1 MSLTPEMKEFLDSLK
16 TATEKFQ
23 SQEGIITGLEEKV
36 SEMSGTILKMASEGR
51 GPDHQGFST
60 EHEAKHFCD
69 FIRGVFQ
76 GASAKDL
83 VDTMNVTNADD
94 GGVTVPLEFRPT
106 LIMMLEQFGLA
117 RQLCTVIPM
126 NRMELEFP
134 KLTNGIQTYWIGE
147 GQTIP
152 KTKPQFGSIKLTA
165 KKLATLIPI
174 TSELLEDSTI
184 EIANLLATLIANA
197 IAAEEDRCTFSG
209 KAANAPWDSILWNS
223 DVPSL
228 SLAAGNTAFSAINA
242 DDMADAIAGLTPAQS
257 TGARW
262 IMHRTVFNIVRKLK
276 NETGDYI
283 YTPPNSPTEPG
294 TIWGYPYT
302 LSEVMPSI
310 ANSAA
315 DTPYIILGN
324 PKHAYFGDRKAMS
337 VARSEHL
344 GFAEDKIFIRVVQRD
359 GFAIALPEALR
370 TIRTAAV

>member
-1 MSLTPEMKEFLDSLK
+1 MLTPEMKEFLDSLK

-23 SQEGIITGLEEKV
+23 AQEGVVSGLEEKV

-94 GGVTVPLEFRPT
+94 GGITVPLEFRPT

-117 RQLCTVIPM
+117 RQLCTVVPM

-165 KKLATLIPI
+165 KKLATLIPV

-197 IAAEEDRCTFSG
+197 IAAEEDRVTFAG
-209 KAANAPWDSILWNS
+209 KSANAPWDSILWDA

-228 SLAAGNTAFSAINA
+228 SLADGKTGFSGVTA
-242 DDMADAIAGLTPAQS
+242 DDLADAIAGLTPAQS
-257 TGARW
+257 MGSRW

-276 NETGDYI
+276 NDVGDYI
-283 YTPPNSPTEPG
+283 FTPPASPTEPG

-310 ANSAA
+310 ADSAA

-324 PKHAYFGDRKAMS
+324 PKHAYFGDRKSMS